1 MKNRRKSIPEG
12 EKVDRIRQIEG
23 KKAKLRPK
31 RSKKTDKRAQ
41 EASQE
46 RPRSAQELPKGT
58 SPLIGTAE
66 GALWGR
72 AWRPRKED
80 LQSSKENIDIEG
92 LKRVRG
98 SNTPWAEGPA
108 NFPEVHPWNGH
119 AALATNCG
127 T

>member
-1 MKNRRKSIPEG
+1 MKNSQKLILEG

-23 KKAKLRPK
+23 KKAKMRPK
-31 RSKKTDKRAQ
+31 RSNKTDKRAQ

-58 SPLIGTAE
+58 STLIDTAE
-66 GALWGR
+66 GVLWRR
-72 AWRPRKED
+72 ARRPQKED
-80 LQSSKENIDIEG
+80 LQSSKKNIDIEG

-108 NFPEVHPWNGH
+108 NF
-119 AALATNCG
+119 
-127 T
+127 